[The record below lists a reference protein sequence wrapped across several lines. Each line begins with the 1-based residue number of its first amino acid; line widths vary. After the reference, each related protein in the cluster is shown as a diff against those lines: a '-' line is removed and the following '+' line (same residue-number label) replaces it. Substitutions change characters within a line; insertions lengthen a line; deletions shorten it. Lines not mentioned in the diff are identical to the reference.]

1 MNRLCGVVFGLN
13 YKNKFKMWYIFY
25 VLNIFKD
32 TTESVKLNTGALMPL
47 IGLGYVN
54 IYILIVTRALPR
66 GLNWLLKQRL
76 LSF

>member
-13 YKNKFKMWYIFY
+13 YKIIFKMLYIFY

-54 IYILIVTRALPR
+54 IYILIVTRVIVKISPMQYPQA
-66 GLNWLLKQRL
+66 
-76 LSF
+76 

>member
-1 MNRLCGVVFGLN
+1 MDGLCGVVFGLN
-13 YKNKFKMWYIFY
+13 HKNKFKMWSISY

-54 IYILIVTRALPR
+54 IYILIVTRAIVKISLMHYPEA
-66 GLNWLLKQRL
+66 
-76 LSF
+76 